1 MILDGHIH
9 IYAARKGRPRS
20 SPSEFVEQLGEAG
33 VDGGIVI
40 SIAPPGHKAFGD
52 PVMANARLEDVLGV
66 CEAGEHL
73 FPFFWIDP
81 MEEDAL
87 EQVDEAVKGGV
98 AGFKVICHAYE
109 PGAPQAMEV
118 FGRIAAHNKPIL
130 FHSGILWDNTASSQ
144 YNRPVLFECLL
155 GIEGLRFALAH
166 ISWPWCDELIAVY
179 GKFATNLRARHST
192 AVMFVD
198 TTPGTPP
205 IYRHDALRKL
215 FKSGIAPGGEVLFR
229 VEDNVFFGSDRS
241 VNRFDVEGVRDLIA
255 LDREIL
261 DEIDLDE
268 TTREAYF
275 SRNLLRFLGEETAS
289 ARSG

>member
-9 IYAARKGRPRS
+9 IYADRKGRPRN
-20 SPSEFVEQLGEAG
+20 SPSEFMKRLGQAG

-66 CEAGEHL
+66 CEAAAGSPGQPGL
-73 FPFFWIDP
+73 YPFFWIDP
-81 MEEDAL
+81 MEPDAI
-87 EQVDEAVKGGV
+87 EQVDEAVKRGV

-109 PGAPQAMEV
+109 PGAPRAMEV
-118 FGRIAAHNKPIL
+118 FGRIASKNKPIL

-144 YNRPVLFECLL
+144 YNRPVLFERLIE
-155 GIEGLRFALAH
+155 IEGLRFALAH
-166 ISWPWCDELIAVY
+166 IAWPWCDELVAVY
-179 GKFATNLRARHST
+179 GKFATNLRVRHST
-192 AVMFVD
+192 AEMFVD

-205 IYRHDALRKL
+205 IYRRDALRKL
-215 FKSGIAPGGEVLFR
+215 FKAGMAPGDVVLFR
-229 VEDNVFFGSDRS
+229 VEDNVFFGTDRS

-261 DEIDLDE
+261 DELSLDE
-268 TTREAYF
+268 TTQEAYF
-275 SRNLLRFLGEETAS
+275 SRNLLRFLGE
-289 ARSG
+289 